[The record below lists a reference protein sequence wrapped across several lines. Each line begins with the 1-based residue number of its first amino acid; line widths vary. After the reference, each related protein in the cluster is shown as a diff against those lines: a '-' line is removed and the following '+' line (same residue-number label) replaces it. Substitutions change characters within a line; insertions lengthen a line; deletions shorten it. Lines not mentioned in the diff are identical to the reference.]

1 MDPAA
6 TNNGSGQGVATQPSP
21 IGMDLRPKAPQGK
34 RMSKRLGAVVVVTL
48 GALVAVIVHG
58 IFDRQTAAGNL
69 AKRGGDLDGRVTG
82 AKEAGRQFSNP
93 PGSPV
98 ETASPDQ
105 LEPPPLKF
113 VPRGRDGKALTVAQP
128 GGGSTAGQTGSVAMA
143 GARQTSS
150 NTVPAALRTGPGQAV
165 SQSHQTSPGNQPP
178 GWESPNAGAWAR
190 PDGGAGAPSD
200 AAALIARSK
209 DREREAM
216 DAATGINGAGPA
228 GMRGP
233 TNELAGLVNA
243 LGGPSGGGSGG
254 SEARM
259 MPRSGN
265 TISGASIAP
274 RESGDDDSTNQASKD
289 DFLRKARKG
298 GSAENYVQGTR
309 MRALSPFE
317 IKAGWD
323 IPAVLEQDINSD
335 LPGEIRALVRETVYD
350 TASGQYLLVPQGSRL
365 VGTYDSKL
373 AYAQNALLVVWNRI
387 IFPDGSSIDLEG
399 MGSQDVRGQSG
410 LRGKVNNHYGKLFG
424 TAILSTAFSVAAVVA
439 QNRRQNVFTIP
450 SSQDVATSAAAAE
463 IARLGAA
470 ITRKNL
476 SVQPTIRI
484 LTGTRFSVRV
494 HKDLLFEEPYRP
506 YLQGGEKASQK

>member
-1 MDPAA
+1 MDKTA
-6 TNNGSGQGVATQPSP
+6 TDNGSANEAVGQPSP

-34 RMSKRLGAVVVVTL
+34 RMSKRLGAVVVVAL
-48 GALVAVIVHG
+48 GALVAVIVYG
-58 IFDRQTAAGNL
+58 IFHRQTAAANL
-69 AKRGGDLDGRVTG
+69 ARRGGDLDARVTG

-113 VPRGRDGKALTVAQP
+113 VPRGRDGKALAVVQP
-128 GGGSTAGQTGSVAMA
+128 VGGATERKPGNVAMA
-143 GARQTSS
+143 GAGRTGN
-150 NTVPAALRTGPGQAV
+150 NTVPAALRSGAHPAG
-165 SQSHQTSPGNQPP
+165 GNQPP
-178 GWESPNAGAWAR
+178 GWESPNAAAWSG
-190 PDGGAGAPSD
+190 PNGGAGAPSD
-200 AAALIARSK
+200 AAALIARAK

-216 DAATGINGAGPA
+216 DAATGINGSGPA
-228 GMRGP
+228 GMRGGP
-233 TNELAGLVNA
+233 SAQGEANELAGLVNA

-254 SEARM
+254 SGART
-259 MPRSGN
+259 MPPSGN

-274 RESGDDDSTNQASKD
+274 REAGDDDSANQASKD

-298 GSAENYVQGTR
+298 GGAENYAQGTR
-309 MRALSPFE
+309 IRALSPFE

-350 TASGQYLLVPQGSRL
+350 TASGRYLLVPQGARL
-365 VGTYDSKL
+365 VGTYDSKV
-373 AYAQNALLVVWNRI
+373 AYAQNALLVVWSRI

-410 LRGKVNNHYGKLFG
+410 LRGKVNNHYGRLFG
-424 TAILSTAFSVAAVVA
+424 TAVLSTAFSAAAVVA
-439 QNRRQNVFTIP
+439 QNRRQNVFTVP
-450 SSQDVATSAAAAE
+450 SSQDVATSAAASE

-476 SVQPTIRI
+476 NIQPTIRI

-506 YLQGGEKASQK
+506 YRQGGEKATSK